1 MKRNTYEAPQME
13 IAEVEAE
20 DIITTSRDPNELP
33 VIPTKSGTQDLEL
46 QRRILI
52 TIGLQKEDFYKR

>member
-46 QRRILI
+46 
-52 TIGLQKEDFYKR
+52 